1 MAARVS
7 SGEHEYVDCIQ
18 SQFVLASSRDTEV
31 HLTMFDTGISSG
43 SSLDRETATAILR
56 FIRPRPEELSWQA
69 IPWQT
74 SIPDAIAIAQRE
86 RKPVLLWAMNG
97 NPLGL
102 T

>member
-1 MAARVS
+1 
-7 SGEHEYVDCIQ
+7 
-18 SQFVLASSRDTEV
+18 
-31 HLTMFDTGISSG
+31 MFDPEIRSG
-43 SSLDRETATAILR
+43 TLLDREAAAAILR

-74 SIPDAIAIAQRE
+74 SIPDALELAARD